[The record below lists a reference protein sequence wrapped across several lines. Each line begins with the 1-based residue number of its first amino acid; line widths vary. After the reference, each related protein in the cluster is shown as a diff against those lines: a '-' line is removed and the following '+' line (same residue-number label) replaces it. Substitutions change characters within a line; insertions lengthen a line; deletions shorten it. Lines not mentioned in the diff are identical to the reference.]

1 MLLRKI
7 VNIIIKY
14 YCINKKQVIV
24 FELGCLL
31 RLKMAL
37 NVYSLRL
44 KSTGIWHLC
53 NPHYV
58 HRFWEGTLSAFLS
71 FSNACF
77 HHCGKLK
84 QGQAINSSLCF
95 FHESYQARQV
105 KPLCWMGEDFW
116 TCKTGDTPAPGG
128 KTMCARPDRVSTNHI
143 SVLRISLRSHYTI
156 PIVQRSITCSN

>member
-44 KSTGIWHLC
+44 SLLESDIYVTHILC
-53 NPHYV
+53 TVFEKEH
-58 HRFWEGTLSAFLS
+58 
-71 FSNACF
+71 
-77 HHCGKLK
+77 
-84 QGQAINSSLCF
+84 
-95 FHESYQARQV
+95 
-105 KPLCWMGEDFW
+105 
-116 TCKTGDTPAPGG
+116 
-128 KTMCARPDRVSTNHI
+128 
-143 SVLRISLRSHYTI
+143 
-156 PIVQRSITCSN
+156 